1 MESFNSWF
9 WRGQNELISCTWT
22 QPDGRG
28 TWFSLKAHFEGEGF
42 HKRNVEDAYSKLE
55 SIT

>member
-9 WRGQNELISCTWT
+9 WRGQNELILCTWT